1 MIAHRLSTVQ
11 HATRIVVLDH
21 GRIVER
27 GRHEE
32 LLAAGGVY
40 RRLYT
45 LQFGEESRPAIV
57 D

>member
-1 MIAHRLSTVQ
+1 VQ
-11 HATRIVVLDH
+11 HATQILVLEK

-32 LLAAGGVY
+32 LLAQGGVY

-45 LQFGEESRPAIV
+45 LQFGAEPHPLS

>member
-1 MIAHRLSTVQ
+1 M
-11 HATRIVVLDH
+11 LDH

-32 LLAAGGVY
+32 LLAAGGAY

-45 LQFGEESRPAIV
+45 LQFGEEPRPGVA